1 MHKIDRTNIA
11 KELKLFQRKITWD
24 FVVSFWIQLFSLIRR
39 FIEKGEAET
48 NDSAV
53 RKQFLER
60 FDQNPKT
67 GHVTKKISFWD
78 LFPVIFFDC
87 FLILN
92 LAVCIYKICICK
104 GALISFA
111 SFPCNTEESNVS
123 NLLCNSKIHNDV
135 CIRQCI
141 KRVTH
146 Y

>member
-67 GHVTKKISFWD
+67 GHVTKKISFWELY
-78 LFPVIFFDC
+78 LFPVIFFEY
-87 FLILN
+87 FSILDF
-92 LAVCIYKICICK
+92 AVCIYKICICK
-104 GALISFA
+104 GALISFVA
-111 SFPCNTEESNVS
+111 FYATEKSQMYPIYFVIVRYITMYVFVNVS
-123 NLLCNSKIHNDV
+123 SE
-135 CIRQCI
+135 
-141 KRVTH
+141 
-146 Y
+146 